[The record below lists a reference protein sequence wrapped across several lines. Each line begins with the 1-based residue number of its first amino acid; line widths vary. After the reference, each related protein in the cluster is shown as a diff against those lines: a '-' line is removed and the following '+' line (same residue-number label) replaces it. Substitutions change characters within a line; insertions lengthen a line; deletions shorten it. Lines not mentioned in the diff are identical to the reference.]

1 MMKQE
6 VRLTIGKRSY
16 VAKNVS
22 TIRNITA
29 SFSSGV
35 SVRQR
40 ACASTTITKA
50 CGRWI
55 SAQEVRNGLA
65 DNCSDITGDLFD
77 HHELPHGQH

>member
-1 MMKQE
+1 MKQE

-16 VAKNVS
+16 VAKTVS

-35 SVRQR
+35 SLKPR
-40 ACASTTITKA
+40 ACVSTTIMKA
-50 CGRWI
+50 CGKWT

-65 DNCSDITGDLFD
+65 DNSSDITGDLFD

>member
-1 MMKQE
+1 MKQE

-16 VAKNVS
+16 VARTVS
-22 TIRNITA
+22 TIRNTTA

-40 ACASTTITKA
+40 ACVSTTITKA
-50 CGRWI
+50 CGKLI

-65 DNCSDITGDLFD
+65 DNSGDITGDLFD
-77 HHELPHGQH
+77 HHELPHGEH